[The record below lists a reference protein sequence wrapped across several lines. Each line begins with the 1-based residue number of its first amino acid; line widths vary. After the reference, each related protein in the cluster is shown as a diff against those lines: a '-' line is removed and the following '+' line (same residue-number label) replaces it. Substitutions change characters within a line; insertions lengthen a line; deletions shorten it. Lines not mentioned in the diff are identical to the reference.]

1 MTQGMSPS
9 PRLNRAAVR
18 RLAPYAATLLLGFAL
33 VALDPNLRVW
43 EFAAAFGLACM
54 VPVLV
59 ALLPWASLPRSARL
73 APIAIFFIALALLRD
88 SVGGASAGVG
98 VVALLPICWLALHGS
113 RRELAVGLAG
123 VAAFWALP
131 VLLIGGAE
139 YPPAQLRSA
148 VMYVAVASLIGLT
161 VQRLVAALAAQ
172 ASNVARVAAAARSVL
187 SADDAR
193 TEICAAACHVSGGS
207 FAFLFEPTGDGRLC
221 STAMAGITAAPMAMH
236 IDSELSA
243 TGIAFVSRRSSFV
256 KHAAEHP
263 TIDHAMWEAHGRP
276 ASMLFEP
283 VMRGDDTVGVLV
295 VGWTRPVA
303 DVRTGGPALIGLL
316 ATEAASAIAHTD
328 LVGRLGELAATDA
341 LTGLANRR
349 TWNREL
355 ARALQGSLR
364 RDVCVAM
371 LDLDHFKAFN
381 DQHGHLAGDRQ
392 LTACAVAW
400 QAQLR
405 PGDVLARLGGEEFAV
420 LLNGC
425 TLADATA
432 VIERLRGATPAR
444 ETCSAGLVARRD
456 DEPAEELMAR
466 ADDALYAAKRA
477 GRDQLLAA

>member
-263 TIDHAMWEAHGRP
+263 TIDHAMKPDADARQLVPRRLLGRRLREP
-276 ASMLFEP
+276 DVLGEVGGGEHPVLADDRDLAALLRREP
-283 VMRGDDTVGVLV
+283 VDVEQPEGAVVAEAQQAGDHVLLRGVRQLRALRVDARDVAPEDELHDVEVVRGQVDGDAGVLDAQGHRADARGV
-295 VGWTRPVA
+295 RAEDAADAPV
-303 DVRTGGPALIGLL
+303 
-316 ATEAASAIAHTD
+316 
-328 LVGRLGELAATDA
+328 
-341 LTGLANRR
+341 
-349 TWNREL
+349 
-355 ARALQGSLR
+355 
-364 RDVCVAM
+364 
-371 LDLDHFKAFN
+371 
-381 DQHGHLAGDRQ
+381 GDRAPR
-392 LTACAVAW
+392 AC
-400 QAQLR
+400 R
-405 PGDVLARLGGEEFAV
+405 PPG
-420 LLNGC
+420 
-425 TLADATA
+425 
-432 VIERLRGATPAR
+432 
-444 ETCSAGLVARRD
+444 
-456 DEPAEELMAR
+456 
-466 ADDALYAAKRA
+466 
-477 GRDQLLAA
+477 

>member
-1 MTQGMSPS
+1 VG
-9 PRLNRAAVR
+9 LR
-18 RLAPYAATLLLGFAL
+18 RLAPYAATLLLAFAL
-33 VALDPNLRVW
+33 VALDTHGR
-43 EFAAAFGLACM
+43 EFVEAFAVACM

-73 APIAIFFIALALLRD
+73 VPVALFFLALALLRD
-88 SVGGASAGVG
+88 SAGGASAGVG

-123 VAAFWALP
+123 MAAVWAVP
-131 VLLIGGAE
+131 VLLIGGSA
-139 YPPAQLRSA
+139 YPLSQLRAA
-148 VMYVAVASLIGLT
+148 VMYVAVAALIGLT
-161 VQRLVAALAAQ
+161 VQRLVAALAAN

-193 TEICAAACHVSGGS
+193 DEICAAACDVSGGS

-221 STAMAGITAAPMAMH
+221 STAMAGITVAPIVMR
-236 IDSELSA
+236 IDAELSA
-243 TGIAFVSRRSSFV
+243 TGTAFVSQRSTFV
-256 KHAAEHP
+256 EHAGTHP
-263 TIDHAMWEAHGRP
+263 SIDAAMWEAHGRP

-283 VMRGDDTVGVLV
+283 VTRADETVGVLV
-295 VGWTRPVA
+295 VGWARPVS
-303 DVRTGGPALIGLL
+303 DMQTGGPALIGLL

-328 LVGRLGELAATDA
+328 LVGRLGELAATDP
-341 LTGLANRR
+341 LTGLPNRR

-355 ARALQGSLR
+355 ARALHATER
-364 RDVCVAM
+364 RPVCVAM
-371 LDLDHFKAFN
+371 LDLDHFKLFN

-425 TLADATA
+425 PLPDATA
-432 VIERLRGATPAR
+432 VIERLRGATPGR
-444 ETCSAGLVARRD
+444 QTCSAGLVARHE
-456 DEPAEELMAR
+456 DEPGEMLMAR
-466 ADDALYAAKRA
+466 ADAKLSAAKHA
-477 GRDQLLAA
+477 GRNQLATSTA

>member
-1 MTQGMSPS
+1 M
-9 PRLNRAAVR
+9 
-18 RLAPYAATLLLGFAL
+18 
-33 VALDPNLRVW
+33 
-43 EFAAAFGLACM
+43 
-54 VPVLV
+54 
-59 ALLPWASLPRSARL
+59 
-73 APIAIFFIALALLRD
+73 
-88 SVGGASAGVG
+88 
-98 VVALLPICWLALHGS
+98 
-113 RRELAVGLAG
+113 
-123 VAAFWALP
+123 
-131 VLLIGGAE
+131 
-139 YPPAQLRSA
+139 
-148 VMYVAVASLIGLT
+148 
-161 VQRLVAALAAQ
+161 
-172 ASNVARVAAAARSVL
+172 
-187 SADDAR
+187 
-193 TEICAAACHVSGGS
+193 
-207 FAFLFEPTGDGRLC
+207 
-221 STAMAGITAAPMAMH
+221 
-236 IDSELSA
+236 
-243 TGIAFVSRRSSFV
+243 AFVSRRSSFV
-256 KHAAEHP
+256 RHAGEHP

-328 LVGRLGELAATDA
+328 LLGRLGELAATDA

-349 TWNREL
+349 TWNLEL
-355 ARALQGSLR
+355 ARALQGSAH

-432 VIERLRGATPAR
+432 VIERLRGATPGR
-444 ETCSAGLVARRD
+444 ETCSAGLVVRED

-466 ADDALYAAKRA
+466 ADSALYAAKRA
-477 GRDQLLAA
+477 GRNQLLAA

>member
-1 MTQGMSPS
+1 MTEVMSPS
-9 PRLNRAAVR
+9 PRLNRSSLR
-18 RLAPYAATLLLGFAL
+18 LLAPYSATLLLGFAL
-33 VALDPNLRVW
+33 IALDPNVRVG

-59 ALLPWASLPRSARL
+59 ALLPWRSVPRWARL
-73 APIAIFFIALALLRD
+73 APIGFFFIALALLRD
-88 SVGGASAGVG
+88 SVGGVSAGVG

-113 RRELAVGLAG
+113 RRELAIGLAG
-123 VAAFWALP
+123 VAAFWTLP
-131 VLLIGGAE
+131 VLLIGGTD
-139 YPPAQLRSA
+139 YPLSQLRSA

-172 ASNVARVAAAARSVL
+172 AGNVARVAAAARSVL

-221 STAMAGITAAPMAMH
+221 STAMAGITVAPMVMR

-243 TGIAFVSRRSSFV
+243 TGIAFVGQESIFI
-256 KHAAEHP
+256 KHAGEDAK
-263 TIDHAMWEAHGRP
+263 INSSMWEAHGRP
-276 ASMLFEP
+276 SSMLFEP
-283 VMRGDDTVGVLV
+283 VIRAEETVGVLV
-295 VGWTRPVA
+295 VGWARPVA

-355 ARALQGSLR
+355 ARALQGSSL

-420 LLNGC
+420 LLAGC

-432 VIERLRGATPAR
+432 VIERLRGATPGR
-444 ETCSAGLVARRD
+444 QTCSAGLVARRG
-456 DEPAEELMAR
+456 DEPADELMAR
-466 ADDALYAAKRA
+466 ADSALYAAKHA